1 MPPLTHS
8 ARRSHLLQ
16 GVEVPPFF
24 YGTAWKEER
33 TRALTRQALDL
44 GLLAIDTANQRK
56 HYFEAGVGEATASLL
71 GEGRVQREQLFLQTK
86 FTFARGQ
93 DERMPYDAGAPYAA
107 QVEQSFRS
115 SLEHLATSYVDAYL
129 LHGPSVAG
137 KLAAADWEVWQA
149 MESLQ
154 RSGQA
159 RLLGVSN
166 VSLAQ
171 LSELFDRARIKPAL
185 VQNRCLARTGWD
197 REVRAFCRAHGLGY
211 EGFALLTGN
220 RRELEH
226 PALGAIAERLRR
238 TPQQV
243 VFRFALQAGMIPV
256 TGSSSPAHLADD
268 LACFGFELS
277 EPDMAKLETLA
288 SAC

>member
-1 MPPLTHS
+1 MG
-8 ARRSHLLQ
+8 Q
-16 GVEVPPFF
+16 
-24 YGTAWKEER
+24 
-33 TRALTRQALDL
+33 
-44 GLLAIDTANQRK
+44 
-56 HYFEAGVGEATASLL
+56 ATASLI
-71 GEGRVQREQLFLQTK
+71 GEDSVRREQLFLQTK

-93 DERMPYDAGAPYAA
+93 DERIPYDVRAPHAT

-149 MESLQ
+149 MEVLQ

-171 LSELFDRARIKPAL
+171 LSELFEGSRIKPAL
-185 VQNRCLARTGWD
+185 VQNRCYARTGWD
-197 REVRAFCRAHGLGY
+197 GEVRAFCRAHGIGY

-226 PALGAIAERLRR
+226 AALRALAERLRR
-238 TPQQV
+238 TPEQV
-243 VFRFALQAGMIPV
+243 VFRFALQVGIIPL
-256 TGSSSPAHLADD
+256 TGSSSPVHLAED
-268 LACFGFELS
+268 LECFDFELS
-277 EPDMAKLETLA
+277 DADMAQLEALA
-288 SAC
+288 TAH